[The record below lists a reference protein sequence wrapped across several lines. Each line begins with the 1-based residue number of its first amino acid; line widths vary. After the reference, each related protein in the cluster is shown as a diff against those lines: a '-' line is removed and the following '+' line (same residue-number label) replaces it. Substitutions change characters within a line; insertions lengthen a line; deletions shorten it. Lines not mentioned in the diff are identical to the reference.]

1 MSCGQLVPAFIAL
14 NRLKRSRDLCKAV
27 VLVGFN
33 KVCGTRDFDNELDR
47 RALCELFCCCMTGG
61 LGQRCVAGVV
71 MQADGFEGY
80 RGYYKQEVPYL
91 NRAPVMSRN
100 EPVRPTRS
108 RPAGSRIPDVVVVKN
123 PRLPPVLDNVQRVYE
138 MKFPGDGFSSVEG
151 PDGMN
156 QFQAYREIFEDKF
169 LEEALDAGSCA
180 CDWDGENANAN
191 ASVLNQATRWQAN
204 REKAISLSERVNKDT
219 AAAVGAAAGASA
231 LGRALR
237 GVGAVGSA
245 LARVLGLAF

>member
-14 NRLKRSRDLCKAV
+14 NRLKRSRQLCKAV
-27 VLVGFN
+27 VLMGFD

-123 PRLPPVLDNVQRVYE
+123 PRLPPALDNVQRVYE
-138 MKFPGDGFSSVEG
+138 MKFPGDGFSNAEG
-151 PDGMN
+151 PDGKT
-156 QFQAYREIFEDKF
+156 QLQAYTHLFGDKF
-169 LEEALDAGSCA
+169 LKKALDARSCA
-180 CDWDGENANAN
+180 CDGDGEKSNQG
-191 ASVLNQATRWQAN
+191 VLNQAARWQAN
-204 REKAISLSERVNKDT
+204 REKAISLAEQVNKDT

-237 GVGAVGSA
+237 GVGAVGTA
-245 LARVLGLAF
+245 LARVLGLSF

>member
-138 MKFPGDGFSSVEG
+138 MKFPGDKFSSEFG

-156 QFQAYREIFEDKF
+156 QFQAYQEIFGEKF
-169 LEEALDAGSCA
+169 LKKALDAGSCA
-180 CDWDGENANAN
+180 CDSDGRNVNE
-191 ASVLNQATRWQAN
+191 SVLNQATLWQAN
-204 REKAISLSERVNKDT
+204 REKAISLAERVNKDT

-237 GVGAVGSA
+237 GVGAVGTA
-245 LARVLGLAF
+245 LARVLGLSF

>member
-1 MSCGQLVPAFIAL
+1 MSCEQLVPAFIAL

-91 NRAPVMSRN
+91 NKAPVMSRR

-138 MKFPGDGFSSVEG
+138 MKFPGDGFSNAEG
-151 PDGMN
+151 TDGRT
-156 QFQAYREIFEDKF
+156 QHQAYSHIFEDKF
-169 LEEALDAGSCA
+169 LKDALDAGSCA
-180 CDWDGENANAN
+180 CDSDGESANEG
-191 ASVLNQATRWQAN
+191 VLNQAARWQAN
-204 REKAISLSERVNKDT
+204 REKAISLAERVNADT
-219 AAAVGAAAGASA
+219 SAAVGAAAGASA
-231 LGRALR
+231 LGRVLR
-237 GVGAVGSA
+237 GVGAVGTA
-245 LARVLGLAF
+245 LARVLGLSF

>member
-1 MSCGQLVPAFIAL
+1 MSCEQLVPAFIAL

-123 PRLPPVLDNVQRVYE
+123 PRLPPVLNNVQRVYE
-138 MKFPGDGFSSVEG
+138 MKFPGDKFSSEFG

-156 QFQAYREIFEDKF
+156 QFQAYQEIFGEKF
-169 LEEALDAGSCA
+169 LKKALDTGSCA
-180 CDWDGENANAN
+180 CDSDGRNVNE
-191 ASVLNQATRWQAN
+191 SVLNQATLWQAN
-204 REKAISLSERVNKDT
+204 REKAISLAERVNADT
-219 AAAVGAAAGASA
+219 ASAVGAAAGASA

-237 GVGAVGSA
+237 GVGAVGTA
-245 LARVLGLAF
+245 LARVLGLSF

>member
-1 MSCGQLVPAFIAL
+1 MSCEQLVPAFIAL

-71 MQADGFEGY
+71 MPADGFEGY

-91 NRAPVMSRN
+91 NKAPVMSRN

-138 MKFPGDGFSSVEG
+138 MKFPGDGYSNVEG
-151 PDGMN
+151 PDGMS
-156 QFQAYREIFEDKF
+156 QIDAYEYIFKNKF
-169 LEEALDAGSCA
+169 LKEALDAESCA
-180 CDWDGENANAN
+180 CDSNGEKENEG
-191 ASVLNQATRWQAN
+191 VLNQAARWQAN
-204 REKAISLSERVNKDT
+204 REKAISLSERVNEDT

>member
-47 RALCELFCCCMTGG
+47 RALCELFCCCMTCG

-123 PRLPPVLDNVQRVYE
+123 PRLPPALDNVQRVYE
-138 MKFPGDGFSSVEG
+138 MKFPGDGFSNAEG
-151 PDGMN
+151 TDGRT
-156 QFQAYREIFEDKF
+156 QHQAYSHIFEDKF
-169 LEEALDAGSCA
+169 LKDALDAGSCA
-180 CDWDGENANAN
+180 CDSDGESANEG
-191 ASVLNQATRWQAN
+191 VLNQAARWQAN
-204 REKAISLSERVNKDT
+204 REKAISLAERVNKDT
-219 AAAVGAAAGASA
+219 AAAVGAAASASA

-245 LARVLGLAF
+245 LARFLGLSF

>member
-1 MSCGQLVPAFIAL
+1 MSCEQLVPAFIAL

-91 NRAPVMSRN
+91 NKAPVMSRR

-138 MKFPGDGFSSVEG
+138 MKFPGDKFSSEFG

-156 QFQAYREIFEDKF
+156 QFQAYQEIFGEKF
-169 LEEALDAGSCA
+169 LKKALDAGSCA
-180 CDWDGENANAN
+180 CDSDGRNVNE
-191 ASVLNQATRWQAN
+191 SVLNQATLWQAN
-204 REKAISLSERVNKDT
+204 REKAISLAERVNADT
-219 AAAVGAAAGASA
+219 ASAVGAAAGASA

-237 GVGAVGSA
+237 GVDAVGTA
-245 LARVLGLAF
+245 LARVLGLSF

>member
-1 MSCGQLVPAFIAL
+1 MSCEQLVPAFIAL
-14 NRLKRSRDLCKAV
+14 NRLKRSRELCKAV

-91 NRAPVMSRN
+91 NKAPVMSRN

-138 MKFPGDGFSSVEG
+138 MKFPGDKFSSEFG

-156 QFQAYREIFEDKF
+156 QFQAYQEIFGEKF
-169 LEEALDAGSCA
+169 LKKALDAGSCA
-180 CDWDGENANAN
+180 CDSDGRNVNE
-191 ASVLNQATRWQAN
+191 SVLNQATLWQAN
-204 REKAISLSERVNKDT
+204 REKAISLAERVNADT
-219 AAAVGAAAGASA
+219 ASAVGAAAGASA

-237 GVGAVGSA
+237 GVGAVGTA
-245 LARVLGLAF
+245 LARVLGLSF

>member
-1 MSCGQLVPAFIAL
+1 MSCEQLVPAFIAL

-61 LGQRCVAGVV
+61 LGQRCVAVVV

-91 NRAPVMSRN
+91 NKAPVMSRN

-138 MKFPGDGFSSVEG
+138 MKFPGDKFSSEFG
-151 PDGMN
+151 PDGKI
-156 QFQAYREIFEDKF
+156 QFQAYSDIFKEKF
-169 LEEALDAGSCA
+169 FKDALDAGSCA
-180 CDWDGENANAN
+180 CEGDGETTNEG
-191 ASVLNQATRWQAN
+191 VLNQAMRWQAN
-204 REKAISLSERVNKDT
+204 REKEIYLAERVNADT
-219 AAAVGAAAGASA
+219 AAAIGAAAGASA
-231 LGRALR
+231 LGRVLR
-237 GVGAVGSA
+237 GVGAVGTA
-245 LARVLGLAF
+245 LARVLGVTF

>member
-91 NRAPVMSRN
+91 NKAPVMSRN

-138 MKFPGDGFSSVEG
+138 MKFPGDKFSSEFG

-156 QFQAYREIFEDKF
+156 QFQAYQEIFGEKF
-169 LEEALDAGSCA
+169 LKKALDAGSCA
-180 CDWDGENANAN
+180 CDSDGRNVNE
-191 ASVLNQATRWQAN
+191 SVLNQATLWQAN
-204 REKAISLSERVNKDT
+204 REKAISLAERVNADT
-219 AAAVGAAAGASA
+219 ASAVGAAAGASA
-231 LGRALR
+231 LGRVLR
-237 GVGAVGSA
+237 GVGAVGTA
-245 LARVLGLAF
+245 LARVLGLSF

>member
-1 MSCGQLVPAFIAL
+1 MSCEQLVPAFIAL

-80 RGYYKQEVPYL
+80 RGYYKQEVPY
-91 NRAPVMSRN
+91 RDGAPVMSRN

-138 MKFPGDGFSSVEG
+138 MKFPGINFLQNLGQTARYSFRHIATFLKKSFSRM
-151 PDGMN
+151 P
-156 QFQAYREIFEDKF
+156 
-169 LEEALDAGSCA
+169 
-180 CDWDGENANAN
+180 
-191 ASVLNQATRWQAN
+191 
-204 REKAISLSERVNKDT
+204 
-219 AAAVGAAAGASA
+219 
-231 LGRALR
+231 
-237 GVGAVGSA
+237 
-245 LARVLGLAF
+245 

>member
-1 MSCGQLVPAFIAL
+1 MSCEQLVPAFIAL

-91 NRAPVMSRN
+91 NKAPVMSRN

-138 MKFPGDGFSSVEG
+138 MKFPGDKFSSEFG

-156 QFQAYREIFEDKF
+156 QFQAYQEIFGEKF
-169 LEEALDAGSCA
+169 LKKALDAGSCA
-180 CDWDGENANAN
+180 CDSDGRNVNE
-191 ASVLNQATRWQAN
+191 SVLNQATLWQAN
-204 REKAISLSERVNKDT
+204 REKAISLAERVNADT
-219 AAAVGAAAGASA
+219 ASAVGAAAGASA

-237 GVGAVGSA
+237 GVDAVGTA
-245 LARVLGLAF
+245 LARVLGLSF

>member
-1 MSCGQLVPAFIAL
+1 MSCEQLVPAFIAL

-80 RGYYKQEVPYL
+80 RGYYKQEVPY
-91 NRAPVMSRN
+91 RDGAPVMSRN

-138 MKFPGDGFSSVEG
+138 MKFPGDGFSNAEG
-151 PDGMN
+151 PDGKS
-156 QFQAYREIFEDKF
+156 QFHAYREIFEDKF
-169 LEEALDAGSCA
+169 LQKALDAGSCA
-180 CDWDGENANAN
+180 CDSDGEKSNE
-191 ASVLNQATRWQAN
+191 SVLNQAARWQAN
-204 REKAISLSERVNKDT
+204 REKAISLAERVNADT
-219 AAAVGAAAGASA
+219 SAAVGAAAGASA
-231 LGRALR
+231 LGRVLR
-237 GVGAVGSA
+237 GVGAVGTA
-245 LARVLGLAF
+245 LARVLGLSF

>member
-1 MSCGQLVPAFIAL
+1 MSCEQLVPAFIAL

-91 NRAPVMSRN
+91 NKAPSCRAGARTTHAQPACGLAHPGCGRGE
-100 EPVRPTRS
+100 EPAPS
-108 RPAGSRIPDVVVVKN
+108 ACAG
-123 PRLPPVLDNVQRVYE
+123 QR
-138 MKFPGDGFSSVEG
+138 
-151 PDGMN
+151 
-156 QFQAYREIFEDKF
+156 
-169 LEEALDAGSCA
+169 
-180 CDWDGENANAN
+180 
-191 ASVLNQATRWQAN
+191 
-204 REKAISLSERVNKDT
+204 
-219 AAAVGAAAGASA
+219 AAG
-231 LGRALR
+231 L
-237 GVGAVGSA
+237 
-245 LARVLGLAF
+245 

>member
-123 PRLPPVLDNVQRVYE
+123 ARLPPVLDNVQRVYE
-138 MKFPGDGFSSVEG
+138 MKFPGDGFSSEFG

-156 QFQAYREIFEDKF
+156 QFQAYQEIFGEKF
-169 LEEALDAGSCA
+169 LKKALDAGSCA
-180 CDWDGENANAN
+180 CDSDGRNVNE
-191 ASVLNQATRWQAN
+191 SVLNQATLWQAN
-204 REKAISLSERVNKDT
+204 REKAISLAERVNADT
-219 AAAVGAAAGASA
+219 ASAVGAAAGASA

-245 LARVLGLAF
+245 LARVLGLSF

>member
-1 MSCGQLVPAFIAL
+1 MSCEQLVPAFIAL

-138 MKFPGDGFSSVEG
+138 MKFPGDKFSSEFG

-156 QFQAYREIFEDKF
+156 QFQAYQEIFGEKF
-169 LEEALDAGSCA
+169 LKKALDAGSCA
-180 CDWDGENANAN
+180 CDSDGRNVNE
-191 ASVLNQATRWQAN
+191 SVLNQATLWQAN
-204 REKAISLSERVNKDT
+204 REKAISLAERVNADT
-219 AAAVGAAAGASA
+219 ASAVGAAAGASA

-237 GVGAVGSA
+237 GVGAVGTA
-245 LARVLGLAF
+245 LARVLGLSF

>member
-1 MSCGQLVPAFIAL
+1 MSCEQLVPAFIAL

-91 NRAPVMSRN
+91 NKAPVMSRN

-138 MKFPGDGFSSVEG
+138 MKFPGDKFSSEFG

-156 QFQAYREIFEDKF
+156 QFQAYQEIFGEKF
-169 LEEALDAGSCA
+169 LKKALDAGSCA
-180 CDWDGENANAN
+180 CDSDGRNVNE
-191 ASVLNQATRWQAN
+191 SVLNQATLWQAN
-204 REKAISLSERVNKDT
+204 REKAISLAERVNADT
-219 AAAVGAAAGASA
+219 ASAVGAAAGASA

-245 LARVLGLAF
+245 LARFLGLSF

>member
-1 MSCGQLVPAFIAL
+1 MSCEQLVPAFIAL

-61 LGQRCVAGVV
+61 LGQRCVGGVV

-91 NRAPVMSRN
+91 NKAPVMSRN

-138 MKFPGDGFSSVEG
+138 MKFPGDKFSSEFG

-156 QFQAYREIFEDKF
+156 QFQAYQEIFGEKF
-169 LEEALDAGSCA
+169 LKKALDAGSCA
-180 CDWDGENANAN
+180 CDSDGRNVNE
-191 ASVLNQATRWQAN
+191 SVLNQATLWQAN
-204 REKAISLSERVNKDT
+204 REKAISLAERVNADT
-219 AAAVGAAAGASA
+219 ASAVGAAAGASA

-237 GVGAVGSA
+237 GVGAVGTA
-245 LARVLGLAF
+245 LARVLGLSF